1 LHALTDPHQ
10 AGGAAEVSVL
20 IRPEQITLTGTG
32 HGSDASP
39 QESEDAVTGK
49 VTDTHYHGH
58 DVLVTVDVV
67 GVGPVQARLAGAEP
81 PLSGDEVVLTVGGPV
96 TAWPAAERD
105 PVGASAGQ

>member
-1 LHALTDPHQ
+1 M
-10 AGGAAEVSVL
+10 L

-32 HGSDASP
+32 RGSDASP

-67 GVGPVQARLAGAEP
+67 GVGPVQARLPARSRRCQATR
-81 PLSGDEVVLTVGGPV
+81 LS
-96 TAWPAAERD
+96 
-105 PVGASAGQ
+105 